1 MPTVAFTQTKEAIR
15 YSTLE
20 HRKRC
25 KKIVEEST
33 FSRDILSPFKDGFVQ
48 VEEMKEISKD
58 KKSK

>member
-33 FSRDILSPFKDGFVQ
+33 LSRDILSPFKDGV
-48 VEEMKEISKD
+48 V
-58 KKSK
+58 